1 MVFGNPINIATATM
15 EDIYERLCWLYATVR
30 STIVCD
36 GTGKYHSLSDLTELS
51 RAKIPYS
58 EQFVNRFDY
67 EQNSILRDLQT
78 KDILCTKSDWMS
90 RGRDPL
96 TMADHYDCKGHEVL
110 INI

>member
-1 MVFGNPINIATATM
+1 MVFCNPINIATATM

-51 RAKIPYS
+51 RAKIPYP
-58 EQFVNRFDY
+58 EQFVNKFDY

-78 KDILCTKSDWMS
+78 KDILCT
-90 RGRDPL
+90 
-96 TMADHYDCKGHEVL
+96 T
-110 INI
+110 